1 MSGIVLLTGSSLLSA
16 TAADAFNLSL
26 TQDSKQEALK
36 DYLLFLDSFY
46 YEHALH
52 RSEIRGEKLKVLRL
66 MREDNN

>member
-1 MSGIVLLTGSSLLSA
+1 VGFLTASALLFT
-16 TAADAFNLSL
+16 TAGTDAFNFSL